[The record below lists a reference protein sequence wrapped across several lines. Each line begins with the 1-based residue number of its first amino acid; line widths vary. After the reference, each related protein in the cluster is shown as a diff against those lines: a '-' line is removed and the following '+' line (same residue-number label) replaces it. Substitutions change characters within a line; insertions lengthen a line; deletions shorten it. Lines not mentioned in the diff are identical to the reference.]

1 MKKIINI
8 SIFLITIDFLRVIV
22 GFVIEKMTGSSDKI
36 TLAIIYGLTAY
47 ILDIP
52 MIYYFIR
59 NNKKKKYFVT
69 KEKMNIGSFIGCF
82 ALMALITAIIGII
95 SLVFKLKIES
105 NDNSILP
112 DYPTLYVNM
121 TLFSTIIIAPIIE
134 EMIFR
139 GVIMNDLKEYGYKT
153 AIIINSVLFGL
164 AHTEIEK
171 VIITIFLGIIFSYV
185 AYRYSLRYS
194 VLLHMVWNLNSS
206 MGSIFYYNKM
216 PDEMIIWFV
225 AVLSLA
231 LIVISIFG
239 IIKKKYIMIFSIFR
253 LSIEDKKNMTLFL
266 KNNAIFLIMI
276 SVIFFTNFYL
286 WYL

>member
-8 SIFLITIDFLRVIV
+8 SMFLITIDFLRVIV

-225 AVLSLA
+225 AILSLA

>member
-8 SIFLITIDFLRVIV
+8 SMFLITIDFLRVIV

-194 VLLHMVWNLNSS
+194 ILLHMVWNLNSS

-225 AVLSLA
+225 GVLSLV
-231 LIVISIFG
+231 LIIISIYG
-239 IIKKKYIMIFSIFR
+239 IIKKKYILIFSVFR
-253 LSIEDKKNMTLFL
+253 FSIEDKKNMTLFL

>member
-8 SIFLITIDFLRVIV
+8 SMFLIIIDFLRVIV

-69 KEKMNIGSFIGCF
+69 KEKMNIGSFIGSF

-112 DYPTLYVNM
+112 DYPTLYLNM

-194 VLLHMVWNLNSS
+194 ILLHMVWNLNSS

-216 PDEMIIWFV
+216 PDEIIIWFV
-225 AVLSLA
+225 GVLSLA

-253 LSIEDKKNMTLFL
+253 FSIEDKKNMILFL
-266 KNNAIFLIMI
+266 KNNAIFLIMV

>member
-8 SIFLITIDFLRVIV
+8 SMFLITIDFLRVIV

-253 LSIEDKKNMTLFL
+253 LSIDKKNMTLFL

>member
-1 MKKIINI
+1 MKKIVNI
-8 SIFLITIDFLRVIV
+8 SMLLITINFLRVIV

-36 TLAIIYGLTAY
+36 TLAIIYRSTAY

-52 MIYYFIR
+52 IIYYFIR

-82 ALMALITAIIGII
+82 ALMIFIMVLINI
-95 SLVFKLKIES
+95 SFFILELKIGNNSGDILSNES
-105 NDNSILP
+105 ISYTYI
-112 DYPTLYVNM
+112 TF
-121 TLFSTIIIAPIIE
+121 FSAVFIAPIVE

-139 GVIMNDLKEYGYKT
+139 GVIMNDLKEYEYKT

-164 AHTEIEK
+164 AHTEIKK
-171 VIITIFLGIIFSYV
+171 VIITIFLGIVFSYV

-194 VLLHMVWNLNSS
+194 ILLHIVWNLTWNIGNILYFNKISEEIILWSIIILSS
-206 MGSIFYYNKM
+206 VL
-216 PDEMIIWFV
+216 II
-225 AVLSLA
+225 
-231 LIVISIFG
+231 ISIFG

>member
-8 SIFLITIDFLRVIV
+8 SMFLITIDFLRVIV

-82 ALMALITAIIGII
+82 ALMTLITTIIGII

>member
-8 SIFLITIDFLRVIV
+8 SMFLITIDFLRVIV

-112 DYPTLYVNM
+112 DYPTLYLNM

-194 VLLHMVWNLNSS
+194 ILLHMVWNLNSS

-253 LSIEDKKNMTLFL
+253 LSIEDKKNMVLFL
-266 KNNAIFLIMI
+266 KNNAIFLIMV
-276 SVIFFTNFYL
+276 SVIFFINFYL

>member
-1 MKKIINI
+1 MKKIVNI
-8 SIFLITIDFLRVIV
+8 SMFLITINFLRVIV

-36 TLAIIYGLTAY
+36 TLAIIYRSTAY

>member
-8 SIFLITIDFLRVIV
+8 SMFLITIDFLRVIV
-22 GFVIEKMTGSSDKI
+22 GFIIEKMTGSSDKI

-253 LSIEDKKNMTLFL
+253 FSIEDKKNMTLFL

-276 SVIFFTNFYL
+276 LVIFLTNFYL

>member
-1 MKKIINI
+1 MKKIVNI
-8 SIFLITIDFLRVIV
+8 SLFLLIISFLEIIIE
-22 GFVIEKMTGSSDKI
+22 FIIEKIMSSPDKT
-36 TLAIIYGLTAY
+36 TLIIIYEMIGY
-47 ILDIP
+47 ILNIP
-52 MIYYFIR
+52 IIYYFIKS
-59 NNKKKKYFVT
+59 NKKKKYFVT

-194 VLLHMVWNLNSS
+194 ILLHMVWNLNSS

-216 PDEMIIWFV
+216 LDEMIIWFV
-225 AVLSLA
+225 GVLSLV
-231 LIVISIFG
+231 LIIISIYG
-239 IIKKKYIMIFSIFR
+239 IIKKKYILIFSVFR

-266 KNNAIFLIMI
+266 KNNAIFLIMV

>member
-1 MKKIINI
+1 MKKIVNI
-8 SIFLITIDFLRVIV
+8 SMLLITINFLTVIV

-36 TLAIIYGLTAY
+36 TLAIIYRSTAY

-82 ALMALITAIIGII
+82 ALMIFIMVLINI
-95 SLVFKLKIES
+95 SFFIFELKIGNNSGDILSNES
-105 NDNSILP
+105 ISYTYI
-112 DYPTLYVNM
+112 TF
-121 TLFSTIIIAPIIE
+121 FSAVFIAPIVE

-139 GVIMNDLKEYGYKT
+139 GVIMNDLKEYEYKT

-164 AHTEIEK
+164 AHTEIKK

>member
-1 MKKIINI
+1 MKKIVNI
-8 SIFLITIDFLRVIV
+8 SMFLITIDFLRVIV

-36 TLAIIYGLTAY
+36 TLAIIYRSTAY

-82 ALMALITAIIGII
+82 ALMALITAIIGIVFF
-95 SLVFKLKIES
+95 VFKLKIES

-276 SVIFFTNFYL
+276 LVIFLTNFYL

>member
-8 SIFLITIDFLRVIV
+8 SMFLITIDFLRVIV

-194 VLLHMVWNLNSS
+194 ILLHMVWNLNSS

-225 AVLSLA
+225 AVLSLV
-231 LIVISIFG
+231 LIIISIFG
-239 IIKKKYIMIFSIFR
+239 IIKKKYILIFSIFR
-253 LSIEDKKNMTLFL
+253 FSIEDKKNMTLFL

>member
-8 SIFLITIDFLRVIV
+8 SMFLITIDFLRVIV

-112 DYPTLYVNM
+112 DYPTLYLNM

-194 VLLHMVWNLNSS
+194 ILLHMVWNLNSS

-216 PDEMIIWFV
+216 PDEIIIWFV

-231 LIVISIFG
+231 LIVISIYG

-253 LSIEDKKNMTLFL
+253 FSIEDKKNMTLFL

>member
-8 SIFLITIDFLRVIV
+8 SMFLITIDFLRVIV

-47 ILDIP
+47 MLDIP

-112 DYPTLYVNM
+112 DYPTLYLNM

-185 AYRYSLRYS
+185 PYRYSLRYS
-194 VLLHMVWNLNSS
+194 ILLHMVWNLNSS

-216 PDEMIIWFV
+216 LDEMIIWFV
-225 AVLSLA
+225 GVLSLV
-231 LIVISIFG
+231 LIIISIYG
-239 IIKKKYIMIFSIFR
+239 IIKKKYILIFSVFR
-253 LSIEDKKNMTLFL
+253 FSIEDKKNMTLFL
-266 KNNAIFLIMI
+266 KNNAIFLIMV

>member
-1 MKKIINI
+1 MKKIVNI
-8 SIFLITIDFLRVIV
+8 SLFLLIISFLEIIIE
-22 GFVIEKMTGSSDKI
+22 FIIEKIMSSPDKT
-36 TLAIIYGLTAY
+36 TLIIIYEMIGY
-47 ILDIP
+47 ILNIP
-52 MIYYFIR
+52 IIYYFIKS
-59 NNKKKKYFVT
+59 NKKKKYFVT

-82 ALMALITAIIGII
+82 ALMVLITAIIGII

>member
-8 SIFLITIDFLRVIV
+8 SMFLITIDFLRVIV

-82 ALMALITAIIGII
+82 ALMTLITTIIGII

-112 DYPTLYVNM
+112 DYPTLYLNM

-171 VIITIFLGIIFSYV
+171 VIITIFLGIVFSYV

-194 VLLHMVWNLNSS
+194 ILLHMVWNLNSS

-225 AVLSLA
+225 GVLSLA

-253 LSIEDKKNMTLFL
+253 LSIEDKKNMILFL

>member
-8 SIFLITIDFLRVIV
+8 SMFLITIDFLRVIV

-112 DYPTLYVNM
+112 DYPTLYLNM

-194 VLLHMVWNLNSS
+194 ILLHMVWNLNSS

-253 LSIEDKKNMTLFL
+253 LSIEDKKNMILFL